1 MTLNKVCQNFTT
13 AFPVWVIGAGILALL
28 YPPSLTWF
36 KGTFITY
43 GLGVIMLGMGLTLTT
58 EDFKRILQ
66 YPKWIL
72 VGIILQYSIMPF
84 AGWSLASLFEL
95 PKMMAVGLILV
106 ASCPGGT
113 ASNVIAFV
121 AKANVALSVTM
132 TALSTLLAIFLT
144 PLLTD
149 FLVGSRLDVD
159 AWKLFMGTVKV
170 VLVPLLL
177 GVSLNTFFRKT
188 AEMILP
194 IAPPIAVIVIA
205 LIVGSIIGQGK
216 EIILTSGPNL
226 FLAVGLLHLFGFVLG
241 YGMSKLLLRD
251 EDVARTISIE
261 VGMQNSGLA
270 VVLAKQN
277 FGQMA
282 TIPGAISALTHC
294 VYGSIA
300 IYLWNRKTKRD
311 WISQKASER

>member
-1 MTLNKVCQNFTT
+1 
-13 AFPVWVIGAGILALL
+13 
-28 YPPSLTWF
+28 
-36 KGTFITY
+36 
-43 GLGVIMLGMGLTLTT
+43 MLGMGLTLTAQ
-58 EDFKRILQ
+58 DFKSILI

-72 VGIILQYSIMPF
+72 LGIMLQYTVMPF
-84 AGWSLASLFEL
+84 AGLALANFFEL

-113 ASNVIAFV
+113 ASNVVTFIA
-121 AKANVALSVTM
+121 KGNIALSISM
-132 TALSTLLAIFLT
+132 TAISTLLAIFMT

-149 FLVGSRLDVD
+149 YLVGSRLDVD
-159 AWKLFMGTVKV
+159 AWKLFISTVKV
-170 VLVPLLL
+170 VLVPIIL
-177 GVSLNTFFRKT
+177 GVSLNTFFHKT
-188 AEMILP
+188 TEKLLP

-205 LIVGSIIGQGK
+205 LIVGSVIGQGK
-216 EIILTSGPNL
+216 AEILASGPNL
-226 FLAVGLLHLFGFVLG
+226 FIAIGLLHLLGFVLG
-241 YGMSKLLLRD
+241 YFISKILLKD
-251 EDVARTISIE
+251 EQVARTISIE

-300 IYLWNRKTKRD
+300 VYLWNRKKY
-311 WISQKASER
+311 KPK